1 MIDYSQTIDDVH
13 ENLEHYNPPK
23 KRRVLVVFEDM
34 IGDTESNK
42 KLVTESFLRERKLNI
57 WLVFIWKSYFKVPK
71 TMRLNGTHYLSF

>member
-23 KRRVLVVFEDM
+23 KRRVLIVFEDM

-57 WLVFIWKSYFKVPK
+57 DLFLYENLISKSLK
-71 TMRLNGTHYLSF
+71 LWD

>member
-23 KRRVLVVFEDM
+23 KRRVLIVFEDM

-57 WLVFIWKSYFKVPK
+57 DLFLYENLISKSLK
-71 TMRLNGTHYLSF
+71 L